1 MVRTVVVWAVRAVMW
16 RTWRHR
22 PMWVIVVVVVVI
34 VVVVVVQPIV
44 AIVVPWVIT
53 DGPVP
58 VVPRVARI
66 APA

>member
-1 MVRTVVVWAVRAVMW
+1 M
-16 RTWRHR
+16 
-22 PMWVIVVVVVVI
+22 IVVVVVVI

>member
-1 MVRTVVVWAVRAVMW
+1 MVWALRAVLW
-16 RTWRHR
+16 RTRRHR
-22 PMWVIVVVVVVI
+22 LMWVIVVVVVVI
-34 VVVVVVQPIV
+34 VVVVVVRPIV

-58 VVPRVARI
+58 IVPRVVRI

>member
-1 MVRTVVVWAVRAVMW
+1 MVWALRAVMW

-22 PMWVIVVVVVVI
+22 LMWVIVVVVVVI

-44 AIVVPWVIT
+44 AIVVPWVVAY
-53 DGPVP
+53 GPVP